1 MTSAAASDN
10 YGYHKAKLWQIGFF
24 TLNNTATNMYMFAL
38 AFVSYYATGIA
49 GLTVVAVSMILT
61 LMRVFDGITD
71 PIIGFIIDKTESKF
85 GKFRPLMIIGNVI
98 LAVSLMTMY
107 NVTHLLPEAFQMLF
121 FIAVYAV
128 YIVGYTFQTACTKAA
143 QTALTNDPKQRPL
156 FAVFDGINNTLLF
169 TGGQIFVASY
179 LVAKHGGFTM
189 PLFTELNTYVIVL
202 GLIFTGMAVAGIWAK
217 DRKEFFGL
225 SELNVKTSIR
235 DYWPIL
241 KGNRPLQMLIIA
253 ASSDKLTL
261 SVLRHAVVMVML
273 FGILLG
279 DYELSG
285 TISMIILIPTLIITF
300 AGVAYARK
308 KDLKK
313 SFIASTWI
321 GLGAFGILIALLF
334 VIDPTTIALDNL
346 GFATIAFIVLYTLGL
361 GFGNLPSAL
370 VIPMIADVSD
380 YETYKSGR
388 YVPGMIGTLFS
399 FVDKMIS
406 SLAPALVGFAVAL
419 IGYKN
424 TFPEIG
430 ETLTASLY
438 GMTIFLAFGI
448 PVLGWIVSLIAMKFY
463 YLDSKKMADIQ
474 KSIGEVKEKAENE
487 RKRVAAQPVEQTD
500 KSGDSLNPIPS
511 SK

>member
-24 TLNNTATNMYMFAL
+24 ALNNTATNLYMFVL
-38 AFVSYYATGIA
+38 AFVTYYATGIA
-49 GLTVVAVSMILT
+49 GLTVVAVSTILT
-61 LMRVFDGITD
+61 FMRVFDGITD

-85 GKFRPLMIIGNVI
+85 GKFRPLMILGNVI
-98 LAVSLMTMY
+98 LAVSLLTMY
-107 NVTHLLPEAFQMLF
+107 NVTHLLPEAFHMLF

-128 YIVGYTFQTACTKAA
+128 YIIGYTFQTACTKAA

-156 FAVFDGINNTLLF
+156 FAVFDGISNTLLF
-169 TGGQIFVASY
+169 TGGQVFVASY

-189 PLFTELNTYVIVL
+189 PMFTELNTYAVIL
-202 GLIFTGMAVAGIWAK
+202 GMGFTGLAVAGIWAK
-217 DRKEFFGL
+217 DRKEFYGL
-225 SELNVKTSIR
+225 AESNVKTSFR

-241 KGNRPLQMLIIA
+241 KGNRPLVMLIIA

-279 DYELSG
+279 DYALSG
-285 TISMIILIPTLIITF
+285 TVSMIVIIPTLIITF

-313 SFIASTWI
+313 SFVLSTWI
-321 GLGAFGILIALLF
+321 GLISFGALVAFLF
-334 VIDPTTIALDNL
+334 VIDPTTISLDNL
-346 GFATIAFIVLYTLGL
+346 GLATIGFIVLYTLGK
-361 GFGNLPSAL
+361 GFGGLPSAL

-406 SLAPALVGFAVAL
+406 SLAPALVGFAVAM
-419 IGYKN
+419 IGYRD

-430 ETLTASLY
+430 DPLTTSLY

-448 PVLGWIVSLIAMKFY
+448 PVLGWIVSLIAMKY
-463 YLDSKKMADIQ
+463 YDLDSKKMEEIQ
-474 KSIGEVKEKAENE
+474 RSIGDVKEKAEKE
-487 RKRVAAQPVEQTD
+487 RERVAIHSDAPRG
-500 KSGDSLNPIPS
+500 SGSEVLNPVPS
-511 SK
+511 PK

>member
-1 MTSAAASDN
+1 MTSATASEN

-24 TLNNTATNMYMFAL
+24 TLNNTTTNMYLFAL

-49 GLTVVAVSMILT
+49 GLTVVAISTILT
-61 LMRVFDGITD
+61 FMRIFDGITD

-85 GKFRPLMIIGNVI
+85 GKFRPLMILGNVI
-98 LAVSLMTMY
+98 LAVSLLTMY

-121 FIAVYAV
+121 FIAIYAI
-128 YIVGYTFQTACTKAA
+128 YIIGYTFQTACTKAA

-156 FAVFDGINNTLLF
+156 FAVFDGVNNTLLY

-189 PLFTELNTYVIVL
+189 PLFTELNAYVVVL
-202 GLIFTGMAVAGIWAK
+202 GLVFTGLAVAGIWAK
-217 DRKEFFGL
+217 DRKEFYGL
-225 SELNVKTSIR
+225 AELNVKTSFR

-261 SVLRHAVVMVML
+261 SVLRHAVVVVML

-285 TISMIILIPTLIITF
+285 TISLIVLIPTLLITF

-308 KDLKK
+308 TDLKK
-313 SFIASTWI
+313 SFVVSTWV
-321 GLGAFGILIALLF
+321 GLISFGVLVAFLF
-334 VIDPTTIALDNL
+334 VIDPTTISLNNL
-346 GFATIAFIVLYTLGL
+346 GFTTIGFIVLYTLGM
-361 GFGNLPSAL
+361 GFGSLPTAL
-370 VIPMIADVSD
+370 VNPMIADVSD

-399 FVDKMIS
+399 FVDKLIS

-424 TFPEIG
+424 AFPEIG
-430 ETLTASLY
+430 DPLTTSIY

-463 YLDSKKMADIQ
+463 YLDSKKMAEIQ
-474 KSIGEVKEKAENE
+474 RSIGEVKEKAGKE
-487 RKRVAAQPVEQTD
+487 RAQEAIR
-500 KSGDSLNPIPS
+500 SGETKGSSRDILNPVPS
-511 SK
+511 PK